1 MQTLQKTSTAGNI
14 GIDTINNNINNNII
28 SQIRSINDGDLVNID
43 NVTNNLLYSINQRQI
58 YTGKATNFNDRISE
72 LQAEIA
78 TLEGKTG
85 KSTGNIT
92 TEKSGCF
99 LSHCDGYENA
109 LDYNNLDRM
118 TLSDLD
124 NVKQTKVSGNIAGKV
139 VTGLK
144 WYVACKVTADEAT
157 RLSLWDGSATVLFSD
172 ASSESI
178 PATIKRIYQES
189 KDSDALL
196 ILECDYM
203 NSDLAQARQ
212 EPIEIGLGSYTGL
225 RISKKAIHDDYVT
238 KTTYDDNDNKHT
250 EQVKV
255 QGVYV
260 LHGSEVRFK
269 QISILYADDDYV
281 ICDPEPDSKYNYK
294 FIDERIAE
302 AAEKSG
308 RKREDITFLAATK
321 MVEPEVINHAI
332 SLGLDHIGENK
343 VQELLSKYDKYNLD
357 NCSLQFIGHLQTNK
371 VRQIIDKVDLIQSV
385 DSIKLASEISKQALK
400 INKNCDVLVEVNI
413 GREENKSGVMPEQ
426 LEELLCQIAELD
438 GISVKGLMAIPPIC
452 ESSQKISEFFNKMHN
467 IFIDI
472 SQKKL
477 DNIDMNILSMGM
489 SADYYEAV
497 LAGANMVRVG
507 SALFGARN
515 YT

>member
-1 MQTLQKTSTAGNI
+1 M
-14 GIDTINNNINNNII
+14 
-28 SQIRSINDGDLVNID
+28 
-43 NVTNNLLYSINQRQI
+43 
-58 YTGKATNFNDRISE
+58 
-72 LQAEIA
+72 
-78 TLEGKTG
+78 
-85 KSTGNIT
+85 
-92 TEKSGCF
+92 TEK
-99 LSHCDGYENA
+99 
-109 LDYNNLDRM
+109 
-118 TLSDLD
+118 
-124 NVKQTKVSGNIAGKV
+124 
-139 VTGLK
+139 
-144 WYVACKVTADEAT
+144 
-157 RLSLWDGSATVLFSD
+157 
-172 ASSESI
+172 
-178 PATIKRIYQES
+178 
-189 KDSDALL
+189 LL
-196 ILECDYM
+196 TDVE
-203 NSDLAQARQ
+203 
-212 EPIEIGLGSYTGL
+212 
-225 RISKKAIHDDYVT
+225 
-238 KTTYDDNDNKHT
+238 
-250 EQVKV
+250 
-255 QGVYV
+255 
-260 LHGSEVRFK
+260 
-269 QISILYADDDYV
+269 
-281 ICDPEPDSKYNYK
+281 YNYK

-371 VRQIIDKVDLIQSV
+371 VRH
-385 DSIKLASEISKQALK
+385 
-400 INKNCDVLVEVNI
+400 I